1 MLVSGSATDGGI
13 LPRALDVIFNSISGQ
28 QWDSMVFKPDMFCA
42 VTKLTPS
49 EMQVQEKV
57 KEKVMRM
64 ATDEVSKEATYC
76 WIICN
81 PISFAKA
88 FFFTLTMQLH
98 AD

>member
-64 ATDEVSKEATYC
+64 ATDEVNKY
-76 WIICN
+76 
-81 PISFAKA
+81 
-88 FFFTLTMQLH
+88 MQLDTVLSASH
-98 AD
+98 FLCKSILFHLDDAKTFV